1 MGNKLE
7 VTKITFHC
15 KITDTFD
22 MYNFLDA
29 FYTLLKYTTGCFMR
43 FKWRRKINT
52 VDYL

>member
-7 VTKITFHC
+7 VPKITFHC

-29 FYTLLKYTTGCFMR
+29 FYALHVVYNWLFYE
-43 FKWRRKINT
+43 I
-52 VDYL
+52 

>member
-15 KITDTFD
+15 KITDIFD

-29 FYTLLKYTTGCFMR
+29 FYALHVVYNWLFYE
-43 FKWRRKINT
+43 I
-52 VDYL
+52 